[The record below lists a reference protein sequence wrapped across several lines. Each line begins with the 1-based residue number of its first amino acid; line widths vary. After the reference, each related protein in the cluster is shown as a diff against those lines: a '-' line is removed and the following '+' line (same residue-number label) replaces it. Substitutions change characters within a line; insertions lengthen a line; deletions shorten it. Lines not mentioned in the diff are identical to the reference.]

1 LFDGKLVIKEVHMG
15 LTLLD
20 ESLINKSALRKT
32 WERGIRSPDTTSQMI
47 DLCIYDPYFVAE
59 LLHASDNRN
68 HQQDLFIADHLTHH
82 LAPYKK
88 FLITQ
93 GEVMLDE
100 IKAWKLLCQHRDL
113 EKIADKHLAR
123 LPSKVNVWVE
133 QIHHEERKL
142 FMARAELIRSAG

>member
-1 LFDGKLVIKEVHMG
+1 MG

-20 ESLINKSALRKT
+20 EALINKSSIRKA
-32 WERGIRSPDTTSQMI
+32 WDRGIRSADITSQMI
-47 DLCIYDPYFVAE
+47 DLCIYDPFFVAE
-59 LLHASDNRN
+59 LLHTSVDRT
-68 HQQDLFIADHLTHH
+68 HQQDLFIADHLIHH

-93 GEVMLDE
+93 GDVMLDE

-113 EKIADKHLAR
+113 EKIADQHLAR
-123 LPSKVNVWVE
+123 LPSKVNVWME

-142 FMARAELIRSAG
+142 FMARAELIRTAG

>member
-1 LFDGKLVIKEVHMG
+1 MG

-20 ESLINKSALRKT
+20 EALINKSSIRKA
-32 WERGIRSPDTTSQMI
+32 WDRGIRSADITSQMI
-47 DLCIYDPYFVAE
+47 DLCIYDPFFVAE
-59 LLHASDNRN
+59 LLHTSVDRT
-68 HQQDLFIADHLTHH
+68 HQQDLFIADHLIHH

-93 GEVMLDE
+93 GDVMLDE

-123 LPSKVNVWVE
+123 LPSKVNVWME